1 MSWLLISA
9 DSDALG
15 KVHLV
20 AVLGEAGIG
29 AHGAKDGGAGDLDS
43 FGLLDDGIEDGVESG
58 FAQSGETGGI
68 GVAVESHAMGQG
80 ILLDDLWDAAPVEVV
95 EIDHGAIF
103 VVADG
108 AFAGVAGDVALR
120 DPTAAPAENL
130 VELHVANSLFARP
143 PDCCGAGCLNGPDS

>member
-1 MSWLLISA
+1 MREAGWDWLLISA

-15 KVHLV
+15 KVHPV

-29 AHGAKDGGAGDLDS
+29 ANGAKDGGAGDLDG

-58 FAQSGETGGI
+58 FVQGGETGGS

-80 ILLDDLWDAAPVEVV
+80 ILLDDLLDAAPVEVV
-95 EIDHGAIF
+95 DVDHGAIF

-108 AFAGVAGDVALR
+108 AFAGVAGDVGLR
-120 DPTAAPAENL
+120 DPSAAPADNL
-130 VELHVANSLFARP
+130 VELHVPNSLFARP
-143 PDCCGAGCLNGPDS
+143 PDAAVRAV